1 MLKEGIYRDLWD
13 KMISK
18 ELPYNLKTSKEV
30 WDLVANSEEK
40 YAGLADDTFVQV
52 ILNFFLFQRPKF
64 RIFQMWFQVYLRSHG
79 REDYLV

>member
-1 MLKEGIYRDLWD
+1 MLCLQHAQEGIYRDLWD

-18 ELPYNLKTSKEV
+18 EFPYNLKTSKEV

-64 RIFQMWFQVYLRSHG
+64 RIFKEAQQRSH
-79 REDYLV
+79 LV

>member
-1 MLKEGIYRDLWD
+1 MIDLCLQHAEEGIYKDLLD

-18 ELPYNLKTSKEV
+18 KFPYDLKTSKEV

-52 ILNFFLFQRPKF
+52 ILNIFLFQRPKY
-64 RIFQMWFQVYLRSHG
+64 RTSQM
-79 REDYLV
+79 

>member
-1 MLKEGIYRDLWD
+1 MLCLQHAEEGIYRDLWD

-18 ELPYNLKTSKEV
+18 EFPYNLKTSKEV

-52 ILNFFLFQRPKF
+52 ILNYFLFKGRNLEYFKCDF
-64 RIFQMWFQVYLRSHG
+64 RYI
-79 REDYLV
+79 

>member
-1 MLKEGIYRDLWD
+1 MLCLQHAEEGIYRDLWD

-18 ELPYNLKTSKEV
+18 EFPYNLKTSKEV

-52 ILNFFLFQRPKF
+52 ILNFLLFKGRNLEYFKCDFRLKF
-64 RIFQMWFQVYLRSHG
+64 P
-79 REDYLV
+79 